1 MSTRIQKVYGRT
13 PKEVRQKAQKE
24 FGDDFSVIK
33 MNRVSG
39 KSLLKPDKH
48 SNYELIISIE
58 SEVETAAPLIR
69 PRSDVPD
76 PNKLKDAIS
85 RVNTLLTAS
94 AYSKHTATETSSDQV
109 PHEAGTDY
117 LPDLAEESARHEA
130 YGDPP
135 EFADE
140 TPSDKT
146 DLSRSG
152 VEQQSDLF
160 NYLGSELTE
169 IRDVLHILLNN
180 VKATD
185 TPDLP
190 DEVTGLY
197 QKFLKHDI
205 DQNLAYDLAEAMEDC
220 FHDEK
225 GRFIHQYLTML
236 LKKIVKVSG
245 GVQFGPPPT
254 VISLVGPTGVGKT
267 TTIAKLAVQYKFK
280 NKKVALIT
288 TDDFRIGAIE
298 QLNTYA
304 EILSL
309 PMEIAHEV
317 EELKDKIAQ
326 HESADLI
333 LLDTPGRSQL
343 DQPRIRLIES
353 FLNAACPTETHLL
366 INMTTRNVDLQSMI
380 NRFGT
385 LGVDRLIFTKLDE
398 ANCFGPILNSSIRFK
413 KPISFFTTGQDVA
426 GDIEVASHSRIAT
439 FLLRSFQAR
448 RKKKRDQVKNKA
460 KS

>member
-13 PKEVRQKAQKE
+13 PKEARQKAQKE
-24 FGDDFSVIK
+24 FGNDFSVIK

-58 SEVETAAPLIR
+58 SEVETTAPLIR
-69 PRSDVPD
+69 PQSDVPD

-94 AYSKHTATETSSDQV
+94 AYSKHAATETPSSQV
-109 PHEAGTDY
+109 SHQARTD

-140 TPSDKT
+140 APSDKT
-146 DLSRSG
+146 DRSRSG
-152 VEQQSDLF
+152 GEQQSDLF

-205 DQNLAYDLAEAMEDC
+205 DQ
-220 FHDEK
+220 
-225 GRFIHQYLTML
+225 
-236 LKKIVKVSG
+236 IVG
-245 GVQFGPPPT
+245 
-254 VISLVGPTGVGKT
+254 
-267 TTIAKLAVQYKFK
+267 
-280 NKKVALIT
+280 
-288 TDDFRIGAIE
+288 
-298 QLNTYA
+298 
-304 EILSL
+304 
-309 PMEIAHEV
+309 
-317 EELKDKIAQ
+317 
-326 HESADLI
+326 
-333 LLDTPGRSQL
+333 
-343 DQPRIRLIES
+343 
-353 FLNAACPTETHLL
+353 
-366 INMTTRNVDLQSMI
+366 
-380 NRFGT
+380 
-385 LGVDRLIFTKLDE
+385 
-398 ANCFGPILNSSIRFK
+398 
-413 KPISFFTTGQDVA
+413 
-426 GDIEVASHSRIAT
+426 
-439 FLLRSFQAR
+439 
-448 RKKKRDQVKNKA
+448 
-460 KS
+460 